1 MINPFFVLPAKA
13 AKFIIVR
20 TEDSCKV
27 FPESMQKKIFTSLET
42 CMEDNIV
49 LKYKEKK
56 RKTFNQQLRLIYTG
70 RLIPTKALEIVIRAI
85 ATMKY
90 KDKIIFTIVG
100 KGKLKKSLVDL
111 CDELG
116 IREEVRFI
124 DYLPRLKLLDML
136 VENDLYVFP
145 SLKEGGSWALME
157 AMALGLPPICHDLS
171 GMHLIASEK
180 SAWMIPAEGIK
191 KSIRRFSEVMDYCV
205 EHPDEV
211 VEKGRVAHNRI
222 AHGFIWQSKD
232 AVIESVLNNVKND
245 E

>member
-1 MINPFFVLPAKA
+1 
-13 AKFIIVR
+13 
-20 TEDSCKV
+20 
-27 FPESMQKKIFTSLET
+27 
-42 CMEDNIV
+42 
-49 LKYKEKK
+49 
-56 RKTFNQQLRLIYTG
+56 
-70 RLIPTKALEIVIRAI
+70 
-85 ATMKY
+85 
-90 KDKIIFTIVG
+90 
-100 KGKLKKSLVDL
+100 
-111 CDELG
+111 
-116 IREEVRFI
+116 
-124 DYLPRLKLLDML
+124 
-136 VENDLYVFP
+136 
-145 SLKEGGSWALME
+145 ME